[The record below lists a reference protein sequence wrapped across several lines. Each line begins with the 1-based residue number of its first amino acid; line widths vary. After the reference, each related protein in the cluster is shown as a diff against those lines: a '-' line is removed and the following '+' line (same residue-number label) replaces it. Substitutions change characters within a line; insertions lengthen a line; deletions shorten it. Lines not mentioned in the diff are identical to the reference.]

1 MADNKEDL
9 KRNAWRRLDK
19 RDMKKA
25 EQISQGYLDFLSRAK
40 TEREAVDYIL
50 DIARQRGFEE
60 LESIKSLK
68 PGQKII
74 FKDKGKVCA
83 LVVIGS
89 EPLEKGFNLVA
100 SHIDSPR
107 LDLKAHPVYEAD
119 GQVLLKTHYY
129 GGIKKYQWLAI
140 PLALHG
146 VVVKPDGQIIKINIG
161 EKADDPVFTISDLL
175 PHLAAEQMEKKMS
188 EPSKARDLMYWLA
201 AAPAAKNGNRSRI
214 IS

>member
-1 MADNKEDL
+1 MTDRKDDL
-9 KRNAWRRLDK
+9 KRNAWMYLENREL
-19 RDMKKA
+19 KKV
-25 EQISQGYLDFLSRAK
+25 EQFSQGYLDFLSQAK
-40 TEREAVDYIL
+40 TEREVVDYIS
-50 DIARQRGFEE
+50 DIAMMQGFQE
-60 LESIKSLK
+60 LDNTGSLK
-68 PGQKII
+68 AGQKIVYNN
-74 FKDKGKVCA
+74 KGKVCA
-83 LVVIGS
+83 LAVIGA

-146 VVVKPDGQIIKINIG
+146 VVVKPDGKIIKINIG
-161 EKADDPVFTISDLL
+161 EKKDDPVFTISDLL

-188 EPSKARDLMYWLA
+188 EAIKGEGLNVLFGSRLRMPS
-201 AAPAAKNGNRSRI
+201 
-214 IS
+214 